1 MTLNSYKNIHFIGIG
16 GISMSSLAEILSNK
30 GFKITGSDGKQS
42 ELTDHLQNIG
52 LTVYIGHQKEN
63 LSKETDLVVYTAAIP
78 QDNAELL
85 EAKEKNIPAIER
97 SVLLGLMMK
106 DYKNPICIAGTHG
119 KTTTSSMASEVYIKA
134 EKDPTITIGGIL
146 PSINGNFKIGSND
159 YFIAESCEYCD
170 SFLKFFPKNAI
181 ILNIDRD
188 HTDYFKDMKQMYAS
202 FHKFASLIPND
213 GALIINKEI
222 PSLEEITDGLDCKI
236 ITFGKD
242 NSADYYPENIAYDEN
257 GCGEFDALNKNGESL
272 HIKLNVPG
280 LHNIFNALSIVAL
293 AENDGLDKNAIAKG
307 LESFKGTH
315 RRFEFKGMV
324 NGAEIIDDYAHHP
337 TEIKAT
343 LSASKAH
350 HSNKVIAVF
359 QPHTYTRTKSLL
371 TEFSQAFDDADEI
384 LVLDIYAAR
393 EKDNGEVHSKD
404 LVEKLVQRGKN
415 AKYMESFEKAQEY
428 LLSTLKEKN
437 MLITIG
443 AGDVYLLG
451 ENLISK

>member
-393 EKDNGEVHSKD
+393 EKDNGEVHSRD

>member
-63 LSKETDLVVYTAAIP
+63 LSNETDLVVYTAAIP

-85 EAKEKNIPAIER
+85 EAKKKNIPAIER

-106 DYKNPICIAGTHG
+106 EYKNPICIAGTHG

-134 EKDPTITIGGIL
+134 EKNPTITIGGIL

-188 HTDYFKDMKQMYAS
+188 HTDYFKDMKQMYDS

-222 PSLEEITDGLDCKI
+222 PSLEEITDGLNCKI

-242 NSADYYPENIAYDEN
+242 SSADYYPENIVYDEN
-257 GCGEFDALNKNGESL
+257 GCGEFDALNKKGESL

-293 AENDGLDKNAIAKG
+293 SENDGLDKNAIAKG

-315 RRFEFKGMV
+315 RRFEFKGRV

-343 LSASKAH
+343 LAAAKAH
-350 HSNKVIAVF
+350 HSNRVIAVF

-393 EKDNGEVHSKD
+393 EKDNGEVHSRD

-415 AKYMESFEKAQEY
+415 AKYIESFEKAQEY

>member
-16 GISMSSLAEILSNK
+16 GISMSSLAEILSNE
-30 GFKITGSDGKQS
+30 GFTITGSDGKQS
-42 ELTDHLQNIG
+42 ELTDHLQSIG
-52 LTVYIGHQKEN
+52 LKVYIGHKKEN
-63 LSKETDLVVYTAAIP
+63 ISKDTELVVYTAAIP
-78 QDNAELL
+78 KDNVELL
-85 EAKEKNIPAIER
+85 EAKERNIPAIER

-106 DYKNPICIAGTHG
+106 AYKNPICIAGTHG

-134 EKDPTITIGGIL
+134 DKNPTITIGGIL
-146 PSINGNFKIGSND
+146 PSIGGNFKIGSND

-170 SFLKFFPKNAI
+170 SFLKFFPKSAI

-188 HTDYFKDMKQMYAS
+188 HTDYFKDMEQMYSS
-202 FHKFASLIPND
+202 FHTFASLIPND
-213 GALIINKEI
+213 GVLIINNKI
-222 PSLEEITDGLDCKI
+222 PNLEAVTNSLSCKI
-236 ITFGKD
+236 ITFGED
-242 NSADYYPENIAYDEN
+242 NSADYYPENVVYDKN
-257 GCGEFDALNKNGESL
+257 GYGEFDACNKKGEKL

-280 LHNIFNALSIVAL
+280 FHNVLNALSVVAL
-293 AENDGLDKNAIAKG
+293 AENDGLDKSAVVKG

-324 NGAEIIDDYAHHP
+324 KGAEVIDDYAHHP

-343 LSASKAH
+343 LAAAKAH

-371 TEFSQAFDDADEI
+371 TEFSEAFDDADEI

-404 LVEKLVQRGKN
+404 LVEKLVKRGKD
-415 AKYMESFEKAQEY
+415 AKYMESFEKAEEY

-443 AGDVYLLG
+443 AGDVYLVG
-451 ENLISK
+451 ESLISK